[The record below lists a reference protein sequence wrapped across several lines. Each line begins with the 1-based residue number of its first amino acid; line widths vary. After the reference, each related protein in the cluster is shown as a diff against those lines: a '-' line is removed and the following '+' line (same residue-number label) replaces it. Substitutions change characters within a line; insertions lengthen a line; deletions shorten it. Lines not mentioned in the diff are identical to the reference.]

1 MAWNI
6 LLKNSIDKIL
16 FTRSFTLIGSII
28 LLPLLFFIEPL
39 PHSAYPYLFLTLF
52 IHVFYKFFLCK
63 TYDNSGLSYGYPIA
77 RGSPSLII
85 LFLTPYF
92 LDQELDIQNKFSI
105 IVLCAGILLLIF
117 SEGKFKKINFKG
129 LSYSLLVALTITLYT
144 IVDSLGARASNVV
157 SYLFTYFILDG
168 FAFNLMSFVFLKKSY
183 LTFNFIKNHFNTIFF
198 ASILSI
204 YSYFPAVYGFSVSNV
219 ASVAALR
226 EVSILFASVYGVFF
240 LKEKMGLVGFF
251 SSLLIFA
258 GAFLIKVYG

>member
-6 LLKNSIDKIL
+6 LLKNSTDKIL

-28 LLPLLFFIEPL
+28 LLPLFFFIEPL
-39 PHSAYPYLFLTLF
+39 PLSAYPYLFLTLF
-52 IHVFYKFFLCK
+52 IHVLYKFFLCK

-92 LDQELDIQNKFSI
+92 FDQQLDMQNKFSI
-105 IVLCAGILLLIF
+105 IILCAGILLLIF

-129 LSYSLLVALTITLYT
+129 LFYSLIVALTITLYT
-144 IVDSLGARASNVV
+144 IVDSLGVRASNVA
-157 SYLFTYFILDG
+157 SYLFTYFIIDG
-168 FAFNLMSFVFLKKSY
+168 FAFNLMSLVFLKKSN
-183 LTFNFIKNHFNTIFF
+183 LTINFIKNNFSTIFL

-226 EVSILFASVYGVFF
+226 EVSIIFASIYGVFF
-240 LKEKMGLVGFF
+240 LKEKMGLIGFF
-251 SSLLIFA
+251 SSILIFS
-258 GAFLIKVYG
+258 GAILIKIYG